1 MRVLL
6 VEDDAALARTL
17 KEGLGQMGF
26 KVELSENGAEA
37 DAILSLR
44 KFDAVVLDLGLPG
57 LSGMEV
63 LRRLRKRGNELPVL
77 ILTAR
82 DAMVDKVAGL
92 NAGADDYLLKPF
104 DFQELEARLKA
115 LMRRT
120 QSERSGWIE
129 AGRLRL
135 DKSAHQ
141 AFLDM
146 EPLSL
151 SAREAGV
158 LELMMARLGRVVS
171 KELLAEHLS
180 RNEEIGENA
189 VEVYVH
195 RLRKKLEAVGI
206 EIRTLRGLGYL
217 LDKSSCE

>member
-1 MRVLL
+1 
-6 VEDDAALARTL
+6 
-17 KEGLGQMGF
+17 MGF
-26 KVELSENGAEA
+26 AVDLSQDGGEA
-37 DAILSLR
+37 DAILSVR

-63 LRRLRKRGNELPVL
+63 LTRLRKRGATLPVL

-82 DAMVDKVAGL
+82 DAMADKVAGL

-104 DFQELEARLKA
+104 DFQELEARLNA
-115 LMRRT
+115 LLRRT
-120 QSERSGWIE
+120 QAERSGWLE

-135 DKSAHQ
+135 DRSARQ
-141 AFLDM
+141 AFLDL

-151 SAREAGV
+151 SAREVGV
-158 LELMMARLGRVVS
+158 LELLMSRLGRVVS
-171 KELLAEHLS
+171 KEQLAEHLS
-180 RNEEIGENA
+180 RDEEIGENA

-217 LDKSSCE
+217 LEKTLP

>member
-1 MRVLL
+1 MRILL
-6 VEDDAALARTL
+6 VEDDPALASSL
-17 KEGLGQMGF
+17 NQGLRQMGF
-26 KVELSENGAEA
+26 AVELSQDGGEA
-37 DAILSLR
+37 DAILSVR

-63 LRRLRKRGNELPVL
+63 LKRLRKRGATLPVL

-82 DAMVDKVAGL
+82 DAMADKVAGL

-104 DFQELEARLKA
+104 DFQELEARLNA
-115 LMRRT
+115 LLRRT
-120 QSERSGWIE
+120 QAERSGWLE

-135 DKSAHQ
+135 DRSARQ
-141 AFLDM
+141 AFLDLA
-146 EPLSL
+146 PLPL
-151 SAREAGV
+151 SAREVGV
-158 LELMMARLGRVVS
+158 LELLMSRLGRVVS
-171 KELLAEHLS
+171 KEQLAEHLS
-180 RNEEIGENA
+180 QDEEIGENA

-217 LDKSSCE
+217 LEKDLP

>member
-6 VEDDAALARTL
+6 VEDDPALASSLSQGL
-17 KEGLGQMGF
+17 KQMGF
-26 KVELSENGAEA
+26 AVDLSQDGGEA
-37 DAILSLR
+37 DAILSVR

-63 LRRLRKRGNELPVL
+63 LKRLRKRGATLPVL

-82 DAMVDKVAGL
+82 DAMADKVAGL

-104 DFQELEARLKA
+104 DFQELEARLNA
-115 LMRRT
+115 LLRRT
-120 QSERSGWIE
+120 QAERSGWLE

-135 DKSAHQ
+135 DRSARQ
-141 AFLDM
+141 AFLDLA
-146 EPLSL
+146 PLSL
-151 SAREAGV
+151 SAREVGV
-158 LELMMARLGRVVS
+158 LDLLMSRLGRVVS
-171 KELLAEHLS
+171 KEQLAEHLS
-180 RNEEIGENA
+180 QDEEIGENA

-217 LDKSSCE
+217 LEKDRL

>member
-6 VEDDAALARTL
+6 VEDDPALASSLSQGL
-17 KEGLGQMGF
+17 KQMGF
-26 KVELSENGAEA
+26 AVDLSQDGGEA
-37 DAILSLR
+37 DAILSVR

-57 LSGMEV
+57 LPGMEV
-63 LRRLRKRGNELPVL
+63 LKRLRKRGATLPVL

-82 DAMVDKVAGL
+82 DATADKVAGL

-104 DFQELEARLKA
+104 DFQELEARLNA
-115 LMRRT
+115 LLRRT
-120 QSERSGWIE
+120 LAERSGWLE

-135 DKSAHQ
+135 DRSAKQ
-141 AFLDM
+141 AFLDLA
-146 EPLSL
+146 PLSL
-151 SAREAGV
+151 SAREVGV
-158 LELMMARLGRVVS
+158 LDLLMSRLGRVVS
-171 KELLAEHLS
+171 KEQLAEHLS
-180 RNEEIGENA
+180 QDEEIGENA

-217 LDKSSCE
+217 LEKTACD

>member
-1 MRVLL
+1 MRILL
-6 VEDDAALARTL
+6 VEDDPALASSL
-17 KEGLGQMGF
+17 NQGLRQMGF
-26 KVELSENGAEA
+26 AVELSQDGGEA
-37 DAILSLR
+37 DAILSVR

-63 LRRLRKRGNELPVL
+63 LKRLRKRGATLPVL

-82 DAMVDKVAGL
+82 DAMADKVAGL

-104 DFQELEARLKA
+104 DFQELEARLNA
-115 LMRRT
+115 LLRRT
-120 QSERSGWIE
+120 QAERSGWLE

-135 DKSAHQ
+135 DKSARQ
-141 AFLDM
+141 AFLDLA
-146 EPLSL
+146 PLPL
-151 SAREAGV
+151 SAREVGV
-158 LELMMARLGRVVS
+158 LELLMSRLGRVVS
-171 KELLAEHLS
+171 KEQLAEHLS
-180 RNEEIGENA
+180 QDEEIGENA

-217 LDKSSCE
+217 LEKDLP

>member
-6 VEDDAALARTL
+6 VEDDPALASSLNQGL
-17 KEGLGQMGF
+17 KQMGF
-26 KVELSENGAEA
+26 AVDLSQDGGEA
-37 DAILSLR
+37 DAILSVR

-63 LRRLRKRGNELPVL
+63 LKRLRKRGGTLPVL

-82 DAMVDKVAGL
+82 DAMADKVAGL

-104 DFQELEARLKA
+104 DFQELEARLNA
-115 LMRRT
+115 LLRRT
-120 QSERSGWIE
+120 QAERSGWLE

-135 DKSAHQ
+135 DRSARQ
-141 AFLDM
+141 AFIDL
-146 EPLSL
+146 EPLAL
-151 SAREAGV
+151 SAREVEV
-158 LELMMARLGRVVS
+158 LELLMSRLGRVVS
-171 KELLAEHLS
+171 KEQLAEHLS
-180 RNEEIGENA
+180 QDEEIGENA

-217 LDKSSCE
+217 LEKNIP

>member
-1 MRVLL
+1 MRILL
-6 VEDDAALARTL
+6 VEDDPALAL
-17 KEGLGQMGF
+17 SLNQGLRQMGF
-26 KVELSENGAEA
+26 AVDLSQDGGEA
-37 DAILSLR
+37 DAILSVR

-63 LRRLRKRGNELPVL
+63 LKRLRKRGATLPVL

-82 DAMVDKVAGL
+82 DAMADKVAGL

-104 DFQELEARLKA
+104 DFQELEARLNA
-115 LMRRT
+115 LLRRT
-120 QSERSGWIE
+120 QAERSGWLE

-135 DKSAHQ
+135 DRSARQ
-141 AFLDM
+141 AFIDL

-151 SAREAGV
+151 SAREVGV
-158 LELMMARLGRVVS
+158 LELLMSRLGRVVS
-171 KELLAEHLS
+171 KEQLAEHLS
-180 RNEEIGENA
+180 QDEEIGENA

-217 LDKSSCE
+217 LEKDRL

>member
-1 MRVLL
+1 MRILL
-6 VEDDAALARTL
+6 VEDDPALASSL
-17 KEGLGQMGF
+17 NQGLRQMGF
-26 KVELSENGAEA
+26 AVDLSQDGGEA
-37 DAILSLR
+37 DAILSVR

-63 LRRLRKRGNELPVL
+63 LKRLRKRGATLPVL

-82 DAMVDKVAGL
+82 DAMADKVAGL

-104 DFQELEARLKA
+104 DFQELEARLNA
-115 LMRRT
+115 LLRRT
-120 QSERSGWIE
+120 QAERSGWLE

-135 DKSAHQ
+135 DRSARQ
-141 AFLDM
+141 AFLDLA
-146 EPLSL
+146 PLPL
-151 SAREAGV
+151 SAREVGV
-158 LELMMARLGRVVS
+158 LELLMSRLGRVVS
-171 KELLAEHLS
+171 KEQLAEHLS
-180 RNEEIGENA
+180 QDEEIGENA

-217 LDKSSCE
+217 LEKDLP

>member
-1 MRVLL
+1 MRILL
-6 VEDDAALARTL
+6 VEDDPALASSLNQGL
-17 KEGLGQMGF
+17 KQMGF
-26 KVELSENGAEA
+26 AVDLSQDGGEA
-37 DAILSLR
+37 DAILSVR

-63 LRRLRKRGNELPVL
+63 LKRLRKRGATLPVL

-82 DAMVDKVAGL
+82 DATADKVAGL

-104 DFQELEARLKA
+104 DFQELEARLNA
-115 LMRRT
+115 LLRRT
-120 QSERSGWIE
+120 QAERSGWLE

-135 DKSAHQ
+135 DRSAGQ
-141 AFLDM
+141 AFLDL

-151 SAREAGV
+151 SAREVGV
-158 LELMMARLGRVVS
+158 LELLMSRLGRVVS
-171 KELLAEHLS
+171 KEQLAEHLS
-180 RNEEIGENA
+180 QDEEIGENA

-195 RLRKKLEAVGI
+195 RLRRKLETFGI

-217 LDKSSCE
+217 LEKSSCD

>member
-1 MRVLL
+1 MRILL
-6 VEDDAALARTL
+6 VEDDPALASSLNQGL
-17 KEGLGQMGF
+17 KQMGF
-26 KVELSENGAEA
+26 AVDLSQDGGEA
-37 DAILSLR
+37 DAILSVR

-63 LRRLRKRGNELPVL
+63 LKRLRKRGATLPVL

-82 DAMVDKVAGL
+82 DAMADKVAGL

-104 DFQELEARLKA
+104 DFQELEARLNA
-115 LMRRT
+115 LLRRT
-120 QSERSGWIE
+120 QAERSGWLE

-135 DKSAHQ
+135 DKSARQ
-141 AFLDM
+141 AFLDLA
-146 EPLSL
+146 PLPL
-151 SAREAGV
+151 SAREVGV
-158 LELMMARLGRVVS
+158 LELLMSRLGRVVS
-171 KELLAEHLS
+171 KEQLAEHLS
-180 RNEEIGENA
+180 QDEEIGENA

-217 LDKSSCE
+217 LEKDLP

>member
-1 MRVLL
+1 MRILL
-6 VEDDAALARTL
+6 VEDDPALATSL
-17 KEGLGQMGF
+17 NQGLRQMGF
-26 KVELSENGAEA
+26 AVDLSQDGGEA
-37 DAILSLR
+37 DAILSVR
-44 KFDAVVLDLGLPG
+44 KFDALVLDLGLPG

-63 LRRLRKRGNELPVL
+63 LRRLRKRGATLPVL

-82 DAMVDKVAGL
+82 DAMADKVAGL

-104 DFQELEARLKA
+104 DFQELEARLNA
-115 LMRRT
+115 LLRRT
-120 QSERSGWIE
+120 QAERSGWLE

-135 DKSAHQ
+135 DRSARQ
-141 AFLDM
+141 AFVDL

-151 SAREAGV
+151 SAREVGV
-158 LELMMARLGRVVS
+158 LELLMSRLGRVVS
-171 KELLAEHLS
+171 KEQFAEHLS
-180 RNEEIGENA
+180 QDEEIGENA

-217 LDKSSCE
+217 LEKDPL

>member
-1 MRVLL
+1 MRILL
-6 VEDDAALARTL
+6 VEDDPALASSL
-17 KEGLGQMGF
+17 NQGLRQMGF
-26 KVELSENGAEA
+26 AVDLSQDGGEA
-37 DAILSLR
+37 DAILSVR

-63 LRRLRKRGNELPVL
+63 LRRLRKRGATLPVL

-82 DAMVDKVAGL
+82 DAMADKVAGL

-104 DFQELEARLKA
+104 DFQELEARLNA
-115 LMRRT
+115 LLRRT
-120 QSERSGWIE
+120 QAERSGWLE

-135 DKSAHQ
+135 DRSARQ
-141 AFLDM
+141 VFLDL

-151 SAREAGV
+151 SAREVGV
-158 LELMMARLGRVVS
+158 LELLMSRLGRVVS
-171 KELLAEHLS
+171 KEQLAEHLS
-180 RNEEIGENA
+180 RDEEIGENA

-217 LDKSSCE
+217 LEKTLS

>member
-1 MRVLL
+1 MRILL
-6 VEDDAALARTL
+6 VEDDPALGSSL
-17 KEGLGQMGF
+17 DQGLRQMGF
-26 KVELSENGAEA
+26 AVDLSQDGGEA
-37 DAILSLR
+37 DAILSVR

-63 LRRLRKRGNELPVL
+63 LKRLRKRGATLPVL

-82 DAMVDKVAGL
+82 DAMADKVAGL

-104 DFQELEARLKA
+104 DFQELEARLNA
-115 LMRRT
+115 LLRRT
-120 QSERSGWIE
+120 QAERSGWLE

-135 DKSAHQ
+135 DRAARQ
-141 AFLDM
+141 AFLDL

-151 SAREAGV
+151 SAREVGV
-158 LELMMARLGRVVS
+158 LELLMSRLGRVVS
-171 KELLAEHLS
+171 KEQLAEHLS
-180 RNEEIGENA
+180 QDEEIGENA

-217 LDKSSCE
+217 LEKSRL

>member
-6 VEDDAALARTL
+6 VEDDPALASSLNQGL
-17 KEGLGQMGF
+17 KQMGF
-26 KVELSENGAEA
+26 AVDLSQDGGEA
-37 DAILSLR
+37 DAILSVR

-63 LRRLRKRGNELPVL
+63 LKRLRKRGATLPVL

-104 DFQELEARLKA
+104 DFQELEARLNA
-115 LMRRT
+115 LLRRT
-120 QSERSGWIE
+120 QAERSGWLE

-135 DKSAHQ
+135 DRSAKQ
-141 AFLDM
+141 AFLDL

-151 SAREAGV
+151 SAREVGV
-158 LELMMARLGRVVS
+158 LELLMSRLGRVVS
-171 KELLAEHLS
+171 KEQLAEHLS
-180 RNEEIGENA
+180 QDEEIGENA

-217 LDKSSCE
+217 LEKNIP

>member
-1 MRVLL
+1 V
-6 VEDDAALARTL
+6 
-17 KEGLGQMGF
+17 
-26 KVELSENGAEA
+26 
-37 DAILSLR
+37 R

-63 LRRLRKRGNELPVL
+63 LKRLRKRGATLPVL

-82 DAMVDKVAGL
+82 DAMADKVAGL

-104 DFQELEARLKA
+104 DFQELEARLNA
-115 LMRRT
+115 LLRRT
-120 QSERSGWIE
+120 QAERSGWLE

-135 DKSAHQ
+135 DRTARQ
-141 AFLDM
+141 AFLDL

-151 SAREAGV
+151 SAREVGV
-158 LELMMARLGRVVS
+158 LELLMSRLGRVVS
-171 KELLAEHLS
+171 KEQLAEHLS
-180 RNEEIGENA
+180 QDEEIGENA

-217 LDKSSCE
+217 LEKDRL